1 MITDK
6 PFSPADLPV
15 LTDVIVPGQRA
26 ARGQTLREQRRA
38 SDVSSTEPDEDDDDT
53 LYTTLLQ
60 ADALELDVEGAI
72 DRVLDRYAEM
82 LREDLRE
89 EFENLLARARASLG

>member
-6 PFSPADLPV
+6 PFSPSDLPV

-38 SDVSSTEPDEDDDDT
+38 SDVSSQEPDEDDDT